1 MNHVVIFAGGVGSR
15 MGISNCPK
23 QFMKVDD
30 KEIIVYTIERFQH
43 HPAIDAIYVACHKDW
58 ISYMGMLVEKYSLD
72 KVLSIVAG
80 GETGQLSIYHG
91 LCEAENHMKGDS
103 DIVLIHDGVR
113 PVIDDELISANIESV
128 RKFSNGISSAP
139 AIETVILCDKNGE
152 VDQLEDRSVSF
163 YAKAPQSF
171 LLKDILFCHRKAL
184 EDGII
189 DFTDSCSMM
198 SHYGM
203 KMHIVPCSNDNIKV
217 TTPKDYYQLKALI
230 KYNHDIIDDEI

>member
-113 PVIDDELISANIESV
+113 PVINDELISANIESV

-152 VDQLEDRSVSF
+152 VDQ
-163 YAKAPQSF
+163 
-171 LLKDILFCHRKAL
+171 I
-184 EDGII
+184 
-189 DFTDSCSMM
+189 
-198 SHYGM
+198 
-203 KMHIVPCSNDNIKV
+203 
-217 TTPKDYYQLKALI
+217 
-230 KYNHDIIDDEI
+230 